1 MQKGS
6 ISIGSLMAI
15 CMLGCML
22 FVKMH
27 GGVPLLMHV
36 MLQCMLIFVFILSIS
51 IYGAFQIRC
60 CSAEN
65 EEYVKK
71 IAHYDMLYK
80 EFVKK

>member
-1 MQKGS
+1 MQKAK
-6 ISIGSLMAI
+6 ISIGSWMAI

-22 FVKMH
+22 FVRMH

-36 MLQCMLIFVFILSIS
+36 IMQCMLVLVFILSMS

-65 EEYVKK
+65 EEYMKR
-71 IAHYDMLYK
+71 IARYDMLYK
-80 EFVKK
+80 ELVSK